1 MQPENIDKVLTMY
14 NFFYKLLILLAISI
28 SLIAC
33 DNQKPPEITKG
44 EQLFNQARIGF
55 VQAPGCILCHSL
67 KKGIQT
73 AGPSLYKIGQRAAN
87 TQANMTARQYIYDA
101 IVNPN
106 AYVVDGYR
114 HDLMYPH
121 YADDLEAEE
130 IKALVDFLV
139 KLT

>member
-28 SLIAC
+28 FLIAC
-33 DNQKPPEITKG
+33 DNQKRQEVTQG
-44 EQLFNQARIGF
+44 EKLFKQDKIGF

-67 KKGIQT
+67 DKGIQT
-73 AGPSLYKIGQRAAN
+73 AGPSLYAIGQRAAN
-87 TQANMTARQYIYDA
+87 TQSNMNARQYIYDS

-106 AYVVDGYR
+106 AYVVYGYR

-121 YADDLEAEE
+121 YANDLEADE

-139 KLT
+139 ELK